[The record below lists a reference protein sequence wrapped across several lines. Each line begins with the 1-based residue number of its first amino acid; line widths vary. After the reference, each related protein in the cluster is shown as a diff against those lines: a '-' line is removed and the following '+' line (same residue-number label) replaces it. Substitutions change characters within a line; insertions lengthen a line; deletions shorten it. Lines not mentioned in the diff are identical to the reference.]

1 MWSGSVPPVGVDARS
16 GTDIQAAVNFARKHN
31 LKLVVKSTGHD
42 FLGRSTARSFL
53 IWTHRMK
60 DMSYTSTFIPEGAP
74 VTSGNTF
81 NGNFILF
88 FLFAFSVTY
97 QICQLSLME
106 LVFNSMKHTI
116 LFGDKD
122 GPLLE
127 V

>member
-1 MWSGSVPPVGVDARS
+1 
-16 GTDIQAAVNFARKHN
+16 
-31 LKLVVKSTGHD
+31 
-42 FLGRSTARSFL
+42 
-53 IWTHRMK
+53 MK

-74 VTSGNTF
+74 ATSENTF

-88 FLFAFSVTY
+88 FFAFSVTY